1 MGPGLLR
8 YIAWRCL
15 RAALTVA
22 AMITLVFFLVR
33 LMPGDPVDTLLGEE
47 AAPEERAALRSALG
61 LDRPLPAQYVR
72 FAGTVADGSLG
83 MSFRKPSETV
93 ASLIGEQA
101 GATAALALAAIVI
114 AWLIALPLG
123 VVAAAR
129 PRTRVDSVAT
139 GLGVVGIAIPHIWL
153 GPLLVLV
160 FAVELRWLPLPGG
173 DTHGGLALLLPALT
187 IGTGLAAVLTR
198 QTRAAMLEVL
208 NEQYISAA
216 RAKGLSE
223 ARVLWRHALPNAL
236 VPVLTI
242 GAAQLGALLSGAVI
256 TERIFERQGLG
267 TLFIEAFFTR
277 DLPVIQGCVLVF
289 GVVYVLVQLSV
300 DLVHGAIDPR
310 VRLG

>member
-1 MGPGLLR
+1 
-8 YIAWRCL
+8 
-15 RAALTVA
+15 
-22 AMITLVFFLVR
+22 
-33 LMPGDPVDTLLGEE
+33 
-47 AAPEERAALRSALG
+47 
-61 LDRPLPAQYVR
+61 
-72 FAGTVADGSLG
+72 
-83 MSFRKPSETV
+83 
-93 ASLIGEQA
+93 
-101 GATAALALAAIVI
+101 
-114 AWLIALPLG
+114 
-123 VVAAAR
+123 
-129 PRTRVDSVAT
+129 
-139 GLGVVGIAIPHIWL
+139 
-153 GPLLVLV
+153 VLV